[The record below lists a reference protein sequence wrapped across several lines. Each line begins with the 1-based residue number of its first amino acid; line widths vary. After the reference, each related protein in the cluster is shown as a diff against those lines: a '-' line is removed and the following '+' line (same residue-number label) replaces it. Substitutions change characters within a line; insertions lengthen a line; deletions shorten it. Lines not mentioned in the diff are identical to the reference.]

1 MKPFSIEEIN
11 NTLSCHIHPNTRFP
25 HGLYLTYES
34 CPETYDNKTYKAVR
48 FCCFSLMFLV
58 IEQSVYKKAQDFL
71 RYHSSSLLV
80 VPAVLFNV
88 VSFVV
93 LSRFKRLKGSAQI
106 STTFYMKCLCILDT
120 LTIVSKFVYEVV
132 VVRNGLREHPLVIS
146 SFLCK
151 FLGFSECLCAVS
163 AIYILI
169 AMSIDKLICVL
180 APLKVG
186 QILTTKKAQ
195 IIFSCILLSAAFLA
209 SYNLFDRR
217 VFKLVSDMDDDEET
231 PPPPPPSLHNETTI
245 IDGTITSLNR
255 SDYSNMTLTT
265 HQPEVGKTKI

>member
-1 MKPFSIEEIN
+1 
-11 NTLSCHIHPNTRFP
+11 
-25 HGLYLTYES
+25 
-34 CPETYDNKTYKAVR
+34 
-48 FCCFSLMFLV
+48 
-58 IEQSVYKKAQDFL
+58 
-71 RYHSSSLLV
+71 
-80 VPAVLFNV
+80 
-88 VSFVV
+88 
-93 LSRFKRLKGSAQI
+93 
-106 STTFYMKCLCILDT
+106 MKCLCILDT

-195 IIFSCILLSAAFLA
+195 IIFSCILLSAGIMA

-217 VFKLVSDMDDDEET
+217 VFKLVSDIDDDEE
-231 PPPPPPSLHNETTI
+231 PSTKSSSPHGDEIQPNSTI
-245 IDGTITSLNR
+245 PISNNLTAITILAAALPNITV
-255 SDYSNMTLTT
+255 TLENT
-265 HQPEVGKTKI
+265 QAEVN